1 MKIIRYIFLLIFVFQ
16 SNAQIADFST
26 INFEKADKIALKYK
40 NENLSN
46 LPQLSYKLTSE
57 LTTDVE
63 RFRAIF
69 KWVCDNIANDYG
81 MFRQNMRKRQRYRND
96 SVKFAEWNKKFKKK
110 AFDKLL
116 KKNRTV
122 CTGYAYLVKELANLA
137 NIKCEIVNG
146 FARTSTIN
154 VETLKYPNHSW
165 NVVKLNGKWYLCDPT
180 WASGVPNQT
189 SGIFQFKYNDGFF
202 LSNPKLFAVNHHPV
216 DKKWFLLD
224 KNMPTFEMFLEAPVI
239 YGSAYNYLSNHI
251 KPNQLDNTIK
261 QHEKTIFEV
270 QLLKPV
276 KKEAIHL
283 IVEKNENEQKIK
295 PTAVIIENETLTLQH
310 IFKYRG
316 YYDVH
321 LYIEDQ
327 LIASYSF
334 KVTK

>member
-1 MKIIRYIFLLIFVFQ
+1 MKIIRYIFLFIFVFQ
-16 SNAQIADFST
+16 SNAQVADFST

-40 NENLSN
+40 DENLSN

-69 KWVCDNIANDYG
+69 KWVCSNIANDYG
-81 MFRQNMRKRQRYRND
+81 MFKRNMRRRERYRND
-96 SVKFAEWNKKFKKK
+96 SVKFATWNNEFKKR
-110 AFDKLL
+110 AFEKLL

-122 CTGYAYLVKELANLA
+122 CTGYAYLIKELANLA
-137 NIKCEIVNG
+137 NIECEIVNG

-202 LSNPKLFAVNHHPV
+202 LSDPKIFSINHHPV
-216 DKKWFLLD
+216 DEKWFLLD
-224 KNMPTFEMFLEAPVI
+224 EKTPTFEMFLEAPVI
-239 YGSAYNYLSNHI
+239 YGNAYTYLSNHI
-251 KPNQLDNTIK
+251 KPTQLDNTVK
-261 QHEKTIFEV
+261 QHQETTFEIK
-270 QLLKPV
+270 LAKPV
-276 KKEAIHL
+276 AKDAIHL
-283 IVEKNENEQKIK
+283 IVEKNENEQKVK
-295 PTAVIIENETLTLQH
+295 PAVVFMGDEMLTFQH
-310 IFKYRG
+310 TFKYRG

-327 LIASYSF
+327 LISSYSF
-334 KVTK
+334 KVAK